1 MQVLKETNY
10 EYMGAKLKH
19 NRKLALLSFLVCFI
33 LFLLTFIFPL
43 CLFGFLIALFIALGY
58 LGRLSRNFSWK
69 KGIWGEKEVTM
80 ALQELDDS
88 YYLLND
94 VVLYPKHGNIDHIVL
109 GQNGIFVIETKN
121 YKGEVGCKEDEWYL
135 LTYPPKKRG
144 SGRRKRPVKKPL
156 PSISKQAKRNVTTL
170 KSFFEKH
177 IEDINL
183 KTRQIEV
190 NSIVAF
196 VDIDLEL
203 KLRKPTVK
211 VLRLFE
217 LPEFI
222 KKAKTDNKFSDDELK
237 AFGDIILKYSIK

>member
-1 MQVLKETNY
+1 ML
-10 EYMGAKLKH
+10 
-19 NRKLALLSFLVCFI
+19 
-33 LFLLTFIFPL
+33 
-43 CLFGFLIALFIALGY
+43 
-58 LGRLSRNFSWK
+58 
-69 KGIWGEKEVTM
+69 GEKEVTI

-121 YKGEVGCKEDEWYL
+121 YKGEVGCKEDEWYQ

-144 SGRRKRPVKKPL
+144 GGRRKRPVKKPL
-156 PSISKQAKRNVTTL
+156 PSISKQAKRNATTL
-170 KSFFEKH
+170 KSFIEKH

-196 VDIDLEL
+196 VNPNLDLN
-203 KLRKPTVK
+203 V
-211 VLRLFE
+211 
-217 LPEFI
+217 
-222 KKAKTDNKFSDDELK
+222 
-237 AFGDIILKYSIK
+237 

>member
-10 EYMGAKLKH
+10 EYMEAKIKR
-19 NRKLALLSFLVCFI
+19 NRKLALLSSLVCFI
-33 LFLLTFIFPL
+33 LLLLTLIFPL
-43 CLFGFLIALFIALGY
+43 CLLGFIITLFIALGY

-144 SGRRKRPVKKPL
+144 GGRRKRPVKKPL
-156 PSISKQAKRNVTTL
+156 PSISKQAKRNATTL
-170 KSFFEKH
+170 KSFIEKH
-177 IEDINL
+177 IEDVNL

-196 VDIDLEL
+196 VNPDQGL
-203 KLRKPTVK
+203 KLRKPTVE

-222 KKAKTDNKFSDDELK
+222 KKAKTDNKFSNQELK
-237 AFGDIILKYSIK
+237 AFGNIILKYSTQ